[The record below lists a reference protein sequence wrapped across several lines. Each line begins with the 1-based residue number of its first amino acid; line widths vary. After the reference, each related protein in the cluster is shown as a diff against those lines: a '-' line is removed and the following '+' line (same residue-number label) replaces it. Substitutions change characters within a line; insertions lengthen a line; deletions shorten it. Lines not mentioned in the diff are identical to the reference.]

1 MPHGNTAYSNPQKD
15 IYIYIYIIYGN
26 IPSLH
31 DVVHDQVFPFLGYTA
46 EYRRSNVEYRTY
58 NQQYGV
64 FGRI

>member
-1 MPHGNTAYSNPQKD
+1 MSHGNTAYSNPQKD
-15 IYIYIYIIYGN
+15 SFYMYIYIYGK

-31 DVVHDQVFPFLGYTA
+31 DVVHDQIFPFLGYTT

-58 NQQYGV
+58 NQPYGV